1 MRITN
6 ITINIIEWMLIGLM
20 GFCGTFSFI
29 NSNAY
34 TLLQSPVASHY
45 PGISPYLPDIIWSV
59 IFLFGVQSIILR
71 SKAGGT
77 FTWLVVIFFLPSL
90 LSYDSI
96 NIFNIFGITFNAI
109 TRINFYQ
116 LLGLGILIMI
126 GYILLSHLSV
136 LKQSR
141 RALTKRQA
149 NPRDIEEVISRG
161 YLFLLLAIVAALIT
175 VALLAL
181 IARGIEVL
189 IFPLLSRLSW
199 NLVLLGLG
207 CVLVLAIYL
216 YWLGS
221 RRHSNS

>member
-1 MRITN
+1 MKITS
-6 ITINIIEWMLIGLM
+6 ITINISEWILIGLM
-20 GFCGTFSFI
+20 GVCGSYAFI

-34 TLLQSPVASHY
+34 TLLQSPIASHY
-45 PGISPYLPDIIWSV
+45 PGINPYLPDIIWSV

-71 SKAGGT
+71 SKGGGT
-77 FTWLVVIFFLPSL
+77 FTWLVVIFSLPSL
-90 LSYDSI
+90 LSYNSI
-96 NIFNIFGITFNAI
+96 NIFNIFGLTFKAI

-116 LLGLGILIMI
+116 LLGLGILIML
-126 GYILLSHLSV
+126 GYVLLSHMSV

-141 RALTKRQA
+141 RSLIKRHA
-149 NPRDIEEVISRG
+149 NLVDIEEVNSQG
-161 YLFLLLAIVAALIT
+161 YLFILLATAAALIT

-207 CVLVLAIYL
+207 CILVLAVYL

-221 RRHSNS
+221 QRHSNS